1 MKNAADVDAARLE
14 QAFGQVLDAI
24 DQFEK
29 RLSPRELKILQI
41 GLRASHIEEA
51 LAHNEIDRARGH
63 FRAMMKLVQ
72 QI

>member
-1 MKNAADVDAARLE
+1 MNAADIDAVRIE

-29 RLSPRELKILQI
+29 KLSPRELKILQI
-41 GLRASHIEEA
+41 GLRASHVEEA
-51 LAHNEIDRARGH
+51 LAHNEFDRAREH
-63 FRAMMKLVQ
+63 FHVMMKLVQ